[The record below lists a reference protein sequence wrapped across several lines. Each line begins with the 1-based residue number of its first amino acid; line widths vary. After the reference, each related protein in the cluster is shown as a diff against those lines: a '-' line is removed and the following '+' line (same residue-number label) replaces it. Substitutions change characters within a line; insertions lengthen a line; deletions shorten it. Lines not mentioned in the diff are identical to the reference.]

1 MSHANAASL
10 FPSPR
15 RRSRGASSSMAL
27 DTRYSKS
34 ASRRQRHTRPA
45 PVAEELVW
53 PDWLIPGALITV
65 MAAISAYHYD
75 ALLAALRS
83 VV

>member
-10 FPSPR
+10 SPSSR
-15 RRSRGASSSMAL
+15 RRSRGASPSMAL

-34 ASRRQRHTRPA
+34 ASRRQRHTRPV

-53 PDWLIPGALITV
+53 PNWLIPSALITV
-65 MAAISAYHYD
+65 MGSISAYHYD
-75 ALLAALRS
+75 ALISALRS